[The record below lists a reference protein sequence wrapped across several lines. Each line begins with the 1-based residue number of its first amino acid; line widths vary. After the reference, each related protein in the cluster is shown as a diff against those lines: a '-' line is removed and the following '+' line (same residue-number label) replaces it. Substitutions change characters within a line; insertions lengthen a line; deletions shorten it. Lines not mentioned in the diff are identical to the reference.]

1 VFHEPLFHELF
12 FQLAFVSRSSR
23 LCFLVFNLHIF
34 SMSKRRIVNKLFD
47 DSSARSKGPQPHTA
61 NSQIINKSST
71 KLSTTTDISGEN
83 EPPAEQRGIGDH
95 SSRYA
100 ASGMEIKPDSSL
112 PDYDLNGMPSVART
126 QQPQRTELQRCV
138 DAELT
143 KYFAMLENDPP
154 KDLYQLVM
162 SQVESAVINYVLD
175 VCGNN
180 QSRAAVYLGI
190 SRGKLRSRIKELS
203 L

>member
-1 VFHEPLFHELF
+1 
-12 FQLAFVSRSSR
+12 
-23 LCFLVFNLHIF
+23 
-34 SMSKRRIVNKLFD
+34 MVNKLFD
-47 DSSARSKGPQPHTA
+47 DSSARLKGPEPHTA
-61 NSQIINKSST
+61 NSQIVNKSST
-71 KLSTTTDISGEN
+71 QLSTN
-83 EPPAEQRGIGDH
+83 
-95 SSRYA
+95 
-100 ASGMEIKPDSSL
+100 
-112 PDYDLNGMPSVART
+112 SVQTVVNTRR
-126 QQPQRTELQRCV
+126 PQRTELQRCV

>member
-1 VFHEPLFHELF
+1 
-12 FQLAFVSRSSR
+12 
-23 LCFLVFNLHIF
+23 
-34 SMSKRRIVNKLFD
+34 MSKRRIDNKLFD
-47 DSSARSKGPQPHTA
+47 DPSAQRKGQQPRTS
-61 NSQIINKSST
+61 NSQIVNKSST
-71 KLSTTTDISGEN
+71 HLSTDAEGKNASELAEERHNGSQTGRMRSSGFTDTDLGGRHET
-83 EPPAEQRGIGDH
+83 P
-95 SSRYA
+95 
-100 ASGMEIKPDSSL
+100 L
-112 PDYDLNGMPSVART
+112 PDHDLQTVANARR
-126 QQPQRTELQRCV
+126 PQRTELQKCV

-154 KDLYQLVM
+154 TDLYRLVM

-203 L
+203 LE

>member
-1 VFHEPLFHELF
+1 
-12 FQLAFVSRSSR
+12 
-23 LCFLVFNLHIF
+23 
-34 SMSKRRIVNKLFD
+34 MSKRRIINKLYEG
-47 DSSARSKGPQPHTA
+47 SLAQHKGQQLRTA
-61 NSQIINKSST
+61 NSQIVNKSST
-71 KLSTTTDISGEN
+71 QLSTDVGGKSTPPQTDETGLAARNAGVAPRGFADTGIDKGGESPLDHDLTGTQIISG
-83 EPPAEQRGIGDH
+83 
-95 SSRYA
+95 S
-100 ASGMEIKPDSSL
+100 
-112 PDYDLNGMPSVART
+112 
-126 QQPQRTELQRCV
+126 QQPQRTELQKCV

-154 KDLYQLVM
+154 TDLYRLVM

-203 L
+203 LE

>member
-1 VFHEPLFHELF
+1 
-12 FQLAFVSRSSR
+12 
-23 LCFLVFNLHIF
+23 
-34 SMSKRRIVNKLFD
+34 MSKRRIDNKLFD
-47 DSSARSKGPQPHTA
+47 DPSAQGKGQQPRTA

-71 KLSTTTDISGEN
+71 QLSTDVSGEGTSPKPQRTDERGLEN
-83 EPPAEQRGIGDH
+83 SREDKDNPQAFGMQRRGFSGTGFEAERGTR
-95 SSRYA
+95 SETSFQTQ
-100 ASGMEIKPDSSL
+100 SVPQSESPS
-112 PDYDLNGMPSVART
+112 PDYDLDGLPAAARRR
-126 QQPQRTELQRCV
+126 QPQRTELQKCV

-154 KDLYQLVM
+154 TDLYRLVM

-203 L
+203 LE